1 MNPLA
6 DAALRASIVLLIG
19 LALRAA
25 LRRRSPAL
33 RHAVLAAAIVA
44 APVVGLIGAV
54 TPGVAVPT
62 GLVGARPASIV
73 APDRRADCDGTGGD
87 GSDGC
92 DDGASRNPPRLRSPP
107 A

>member
-19 LALRAA
+19 LALRAG

-44 APVVGLIGAV
+44 APVVAADRCRHARRGCPDRPRRRAPGA
-54 TPGVAVPT
+54 
-62 GLVGARPASIV
+62 
-73 APDRRADCDGTGGD
+73 DRRARSWCRCDGRDTK
-87 GSDGC
+87 
-92 DDGASRNPPRLRSPP
+92 RR
-107 A
+107 